1 MEKIIDAKLD
11 PNIDSPSH
19 ETHFGTLPS
28 ACVFGNGLRKFSPSV
43 VYGNACSNLSYS
55 NVVTAS
61 LARLSV
67 LLECNAF
74 YQDV

>member
-1 MEKIIDAKLD
+1 MQNWTRILNPHHMKHILT
-11 PNIDSPSH
+11 PSPRH
-19 ETHFGTLPS
+19 AFLE
-28 ACVFGNGLRKFSPSV
+28 VKFSPSV

-67 LLECNAF
+67 LLECN
-74 YQDV
+74 VS